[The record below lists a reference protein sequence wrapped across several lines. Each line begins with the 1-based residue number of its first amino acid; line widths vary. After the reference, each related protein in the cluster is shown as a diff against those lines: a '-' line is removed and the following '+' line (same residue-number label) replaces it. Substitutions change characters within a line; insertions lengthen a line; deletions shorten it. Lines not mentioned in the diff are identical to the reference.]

1 MTPEWRTC
9 LLLALTA
16 LPWAAVRPAQAQNFT
31 PVTDEQKSD
40 VLVLRNGD
48 VLTGDFREMA
58 RGLVTFKT
66 DAAST
71 IYVKW
76 PRVVS
81 ATSAKVFEIDLD
93 DGRVIL
99 GSVAAADSAYRILIQ
114 QAADTVELP
123 IVSIVQ
129 MVRIKKTVF
138 ERIDG
143 SVDAGVNFT
152 QQNDKVDVSLSASLR
167 YDVARH
173 RVRLDFDGTYSRQDS
188 VSPIQ
193 RRNGSL
199 QYSRILHS
207 RWSWTASV
215 GQSGNTQLGLE
226 SAWSLG
232 TGPGRLLISSNKVV
246 LGTWLGLNYRTE
258 QYTDAEARSVV
269 PLSLTT
275 DFEWFTW
282 SGMSTDISSRLAIA
296 PILNDSGRWRIN
308 FTASLRREILSNL
321 YLNLSVNEIYDSKPP
336 SDTNKNDFSLTSSL
350 GWSF

>member
-1 MTPEWRTC
+1 M
-9 LLLALTA
+9 AA
-16 LPWAAVRPAQAQNFT
+16 LPLAPVRPAAAQNFT

-48 VLTGDFREMA
+48 ILTGDLREMS
-58 RGLVTFKT
+58 RGMVTFKT

-81 ATSAKVFEIDLD
+81 ATSAKVFEIDVD
-93 DGRVIL
+93 DGRVL
-99 GSVAAADSAYRILIQ
+99 VGSVTAPDSAYRLAIR

-123 IVSIVQ
+123 IESVVK

-143 SVDAGVNFT
+143 SLDAGVNFT
-152 QQNDKVDVSLSASLR
+152 QQNDKVDLSLTANVR

-173 RVRLDFDGTYSRQDS
+173 RVRLDFNGTYSRQDS
-188 VSPIQ
+188 VSPIE
-193 RRNGSL
+193 RRNVSL
-199 QYSRILHS
+199 QYSRILRR
-207 RWSWTASV
+207 RWSWSANI
-215 GQSGNTQLGLE
+215 GQSRNTQLGLE
-226 SAWSLG
+226 SAWTIG

-246 LGTWLGLNYRTE
+246 LGTWIGLNYRKE
-258 QYTDAEARSVV
+258 LYVDSDARSVV

-275 DFEWFTW
+275 DLEWFTW
-282 SGMSTDISSRLAIA
+282 TGMSTDVSSRLVVA
-296 PILNDSGRWRIN
+296 PILNDDGRWRIN

-321 YLNLSVNEIYDSKPP
+321 YLNFGVSEIYDSKPP
-336 SDTNKNDFSLTSSL
+336 ADANKNDFSFTSSI

>member
-1 MTPEWRTC
+1 M
-9 LLLALTA
+9 AA
-16 LPWAAVRPAQAQNFT
+16 LPLAPVRPAAAQNFT

-48 VLTGDFREMA
+48 ILTGDLREMS
-58 RGLVTFKT
+58 RGMVTFKT

-81 ATSAKVFEIDLD
+81 ATSAKVFEIDVD
-93 DGRVIL
+93 DGRVL
-99 GSVAAADSAYRILIQ
+99 VGSVAAPDSAYRLAIR

-123 IVSIVQ
+123 IESVVK

-143 SVDAGVNFT
+143 SLDAGVNFT
-152 QQNDKVDVSLSASLR
+152 QQNDKVDLSLTANVR

-173 RVRLDFDGTYSRQDS
+173 RVRLDFNGTYSRQDS
-188 VSPIQ
+188 VSPIE
-193 RRNGSL
+193 RRNVSL
-199 QYSRILHS
+199 QYSRILRR
-207 RWSWTASV
+207 RWSWSANI
-215 GQSGNTQLGLE
+215 GQSRNTQLGLE
-226 SAWSLG
+226 SAWTIG

-246 LGTWLGLNYRTE
+246 LGTWIGLNYRKE
-258 QYTDAEARSVV
+258 LYVDSDARSVV

-275 DFEWFTW
+275 DLEWFTW
-282 SGMSTDISSRLAIA
+282 TGMSTDVSSRLVVA
-296 PILNDSGRWRIN
+296 PILNDDGRWRIN

-321 YLNLSVNEIYDSKPP
+321 YLNFGVSEIYDSKPP
-336 SDTNKNDFSLTSSL
+336 ADANKNDFSFTSSI

>member
-1 MTPEWRTC
+1 M
-9 LLLALTA
+9 AA
-16 LPWAAVRPAQAQNFT
+16 LPLAPVRPAAAQNFT

-48 VLTGDFREMA
+48 ILTGDLREMS
-58 RGLVTFKT
+58 RGMVTFKT

-81 ATSAKVFEIDLD
+81 ATSAKVFEIDVD
-93 DGRVIL
+93 DGRVL
-99 GSVAAADSAYRILIQ
+99 VGSVTAPDSAYRLAIR

-123 IVSIVQ
+123 IESVVK

-143 SVDAGVNFT
+143 SLDAGVNFT
-152 QQNDKVDVSLSASLR
+152 QQNDKVDLSLTANVR

-173 RVRLDFDGTYSRQDS
+173 RVRLDFNGTYSRQDS
-188 VSPIQ
+188 VSPIE
-193 RRNGSL
+193 RRNVSL
-199 QYSRILHS
+199 QYSRILRR
-207 RWSWTASV
+207 RWSWSANI
-215 GQSGNTQLGLE
+215 GQSRNTQLGLE
-226 SAWSLG
+226 SAWTIG

-246 LGTWLGLNYRTE
+246 LGTWIGLNYRKE
-258 QYTDAEARSVV
+258 LYVDSDARSVV

-282 SGMSTDISSRLAIA
+282 TGMSTDVSSRLVVA
-296 PILNDSGRWRIN
+296 PILNDDGRWRIN

-321 YLNLSVNEIYDSKPP
+321 YLNFGVSEIYDSKPP
-336 SDTNKNDFSLTSSL
+336 ADANKNDFSFTSSI

>member
-1 MTPEWRTC
+1 M
-9 LLLALTA
+9 AA
-16 LPWAAVRPAQAQNFT
+16 LPLAPVRPAAAQNFT

-48 VLTGDFREMA
+48 ILTGDLREMS
-58 RGLVTFKT
+58 RGMVTFKT

-76 PRVVS
+76 PGVVS
-81 ATSAKVFEIDLD
+81 ATSAKVFEIDVD
-93 DGRVIL
+93 DGRVL
-99 GSVAAADSAYRILIQ
+99 VGSVTAPDSAYRLAIR

-123 IVSIVQ
+123 IESVVK

-143 SVDAGVNFT
+143 SLDAGVNFT
-152 QQNDKVDVSLSASLR
+152 QQNDKVDLSLTANVR

-173 RVRLDFDGTYSRQDS
+173 RVRLDFNGTYSRQDS
-188 VSPIQ
+188 VSPIE
-193 RRNGSL
+193 RRNVSL
-199 QYSRILHS
+199 QYSRILRR
-207 RWSWTASV
+207 RWSWCANI
-215 GQSGNTQLGLE
+215 GQSRNTQLGLE
-226 SAWSLG
+226 SAWTIG

-246 LGTWLGLNYRTE
+246 LGTWIGLNYRKE
-258 QYTDAEARSVV
+258 RYVDADAQSVV

-282 SGMSTDISSRLAIA
+282 TGMSTDVSSRLVVA
-296 PILNDSGRWRIN
+296 PILNDDGRWRIN

-321 YLNLSVNEIYDSKPP
+321 YLNFGVSEIYDSKPP
-336 SDTNKNDFSLTSSL
+336 ADANKNDFSFTSSI

>member
-1 MTPEWRTC
+1 M
-9 LLLALTA
+9 AA
-16 LPWAAVRPAQAQNFT
+16 LPLAPVRPAAAQNFT

-48 VLTGDFREMA
+48 ILTGDLREMS
-58 RGLVTFKT
+58 RGMVTFKT

-81 ATSAKVFEIDLD
+81 ATSAKVFEIDVD
-93 DGRVIL
+93 DGRVL
-99 GSVAAADSAYRILIQ
+99 VGSVAAPDSAYRLAIR

-123 IVSIVQ
+123 IESVVK

-143 SVDAGVNFT
+143 SLDAGVNFT
-152 QQNDKVDVSLSASLR
+152 QQNDKVDLSLTANVR

-173 RVRLDFDGTYSRQDS
+173 RVRLDFNGTYSRQDS
-188 VSPIQ
+188 VSPIE
-193 RRNGSL
+193 RRNVSL
-199 QYSRILHS
+199 QYSRILRR
-207 RWSWTASV
+207 RWSWSAII
-215 GQSGNTQLGLE
+215 GQSRNTQLGLE
-226 SAWSLG
+226 SAWTIG

-246 LGTWLGLNYRTE
+246 LGTWIGLNYRKE
-258 QYTDAEARSVV
+258 LYVDSDARSVV

-275 DFEWFTW
+275 DLEWFTW
-282 SGMSTDISSRLAIA
+282 TGMSTDVSSRLVVA
-296 PILNDSGRWRIN
+296 PILNDDGRWRIN

-321 YLNLSVNEIYDSKPP
+321 YLNFGVSEIYDSKPP
-336 SDTNKNDFSLTSSL
+336 ADANKNDFSFTSSI

>member
-1 MTPEWRTC
+1 M
-9 LLLALTA
+9 AA
-16 LPWAAVRPAQAQNFT
+16 LPLAPVRPAAAQNFT

-48 VLTGDFREMA
+48 ILTGDLREMS
-58 RGLVTFKT
+58 RGMVTFKT

-81 ATSAKVFEIDLD
+81 ATSAKVFEIDVD
-93 DGRVIL
+93 DGRVL
-99 GSVAAADSAYRILIQ
+99 VGSVAAPDSAYRLAIR

-123 IVSIVQ
+123 IESVVK

-143 SVDAGVNFT
+143 SLDAGVNFT
-152 QQNDKVDVSLSASLR
+152 QQNDKVDLSLTANVR

-173 RVRLDFDGTYSRQDS
+173 RVRLDFNGTYSRQDS
-188 VSPIQ
+188 VSPIE
-193 RRNGSL
+193 RRNVSL
-199 QYSRILHS
+199 QYSRILRR
-207 RWSWTASV
+207 RWSWSANI
-215 GQSGNTQLGLE
+215 GQSRNTQLGLE
-226 SAWSLG
+226 NAWTIG

-246 LGTWLGLNYRTE
+246 LGTWIGLNYRKE
-258 QYTDAEARSVV
+258 RYVDADAQSVV

-282 SGMSTDISSRLAIA
+282 TGMSTDVSSRLVVA
-296 PILNDSGRWRIN
+296 PILNDGGRWRIN

-321 YLNLSVNEIYDSKPP
+321 YLNFGVSEIYDSKPP
-336 SDTNKNDFSLTSSL
+336 ADANKNDFSFTSSI